1 MDGFVLGCRI
11 RDVADGT
18 RGTVKY
24 IGPVAAAKNKSE
36 LWLGVEWDSTGRGK
50 HDGSCLDE
58 VAKTSDEC
66 CECFP
71 QGCKEGFKILIEANM
86 IGHLSQLFFLN
97 HRPGFYIG
105 TFNVTWEMDPLLKG
119 TKLPVGGC

>member
-58 VAKTSDEC
+58 VAAISDERC
-66 CECFP
+66 VCLP
-71 QGCKEGFKILIEANM
+71 LGCKEGFKYLIEVNV
-86 IGHLSQLFFLN
+86 IGHLSLFFN
-97 HRPGFYIG
+97 HRPVFYID
-105 TFNVTWEMDPLLKG
+105 TFNVKWEMDPLLKE
-119 TKLPVGGC
+119 TKSPLGGC

>member
-1 MDGFVLGCRI
+1 MDGFILGCRI

-58 VAKTSDEC
+58 VPATSDARC
-66 CECFP
+66 VCFP
-71 QGCKEGFKILIEANM
+71 QGCTEAFKLLIEVNI
-86 IGHLSQLFFLN
+86 IGHLTLFFLS
-97 HRPGFYIG
+97 
-105 TFNVTWEMDPLLKG
+105 
-119 TKLPVGGC
+119 

>member
-58 VAKTSDEC
+58 VAATSDELC
-66 CECFP
+66 ACLP
-71 QGCKEGFKILIEANM
+71 LGCMEDFKLLIEVII
-86 IGHLSQLFFLN
+86 IGHLSLFF
-97 HRPGFYIG
+97 YIIG
-105 TFNVTWEMDPLLKG
+105 RASTSILSM
-119 TKLPVGGC
+119 

>member
-24 IGPVAAAKNKSE
+24 IGPVAAAKNKTE

-58 VAKTSDEC
+58 VAAASDERC
-66 CECFP
+66 LDR
-71 QGCKEGFKILIEANM
+71 GFKLLFEANI
-86 IGHLSQLFFLN
+86 IGHLSLLF
-97 HRPGFYIG
+97 
-105 TFNVTWEMDPLLKG
+105 LKS
-119 TKLPVGGC
+119 

>member
-58 VAKTSDEC
+58 VAATSDERC
-66 CECFP
+66 VCLP
-71 QGCKEGFKILIEANM
+71 LGCKEGFKLLIEVNV
-86 IGHLSQLFFLN
+86 IGHLSFFL
-97 HRPGFYIG
+97 
-105 TFNVTWEMDPLLKG
+105 KS
-119 TKLPVGGC
+119 

>member
-50 HDGSCLDE
+50 HDGSCVDE
-58 VAKTSDEC
+58 VAEIKDELWP
-66 CECFP
+66 CFP
-71 QGCKEGFKILIEANM
+71 PVGKEGFKLLIEVIF
-86 IGHLSQLFFLN
+86 IGHLSLFFLI
-97 HRPGFYIG
+97 IG
-105 TFNVTWEMDPLLKG
+105 WASTPILSM
-119 TKLPVGGC
+119 